1 MFRKPFARGGLFVLA
16 AIFSPLAAGDSSP
29 QVLDGLWSGE
39 FDIKGQ
45 GPHDFTALYM
55 GGTVSAYSVSS
66 NVVYRGTV
74 VGDEQTYQSNMSM
87 FIRDGSLFGTVKLNG
102 TVSEQATVITARYL
116 TTGEDTGTLTLNY
129 DPLFER
135 AIDFTEL
142 TGLWEYISD
151 QLSISIN
158 VTPTGQIKGTDS
170 AGCNY
175 YGTLKKIR
183 SDINALSVNLELASC
198 STTDGY
204 YTGMAHVG
212 DTKAQNDTLHL
223 HVTGDHFGLYYPLQ
237 KIISIQ

>member
-1 MFRKPFARGGLFVLA
+1 MLA
-16 AIFSPLAAGDSSP
+16 VIFSPLATGDPSP

-39 FDIKGQ
+39 FDIKGR
-45 GPHDFTALYM
+45 GPYDFTALYV
-55 GGTVSAYSVSS
+55 GGVVSAYSVDS

-102 TVSEQATVITARYL
+102 IVSEQASVITARYL
-116 TTGEDTGTLTLNY
+116 TTGEDTGTLTLSY

-135 AIDFTEL
+135 AVDFAEIA
-142 TGLWEYISD
+142 GLWEYISE
-151 QLSISIN
+151 QLSISVN
-158 VTPTGQIKGTDS
+158 VMPTGKIEGTDS

-175 YGTLKKIR
+175 YGTLEEIR
-183 SDINALSVNLELASC
+183 PGINALSVNLELASC
-198 STTDGY
+198 STTDGH

-223 HVTGDHFGLYYPLQ
+223 HVTGDLFGLYYPLQ
-237 KIISIQ
+237 RIISAQ